1 MSSVTEVAA
10 PPRCHSEWS
19 ITSSTWPRLQCR
31 WRHSSW
37 GVAGT
42 RRESNL
48 PRRPSIRDTS
58 SRGSGAGEHVLRDS
72 NPSLFETGYLLVPLD
87 ERHLHASDDVRAE
100 VVEEGENH
108 VDDRRQE
115 HEPTAYVGGPSQH
128 ISHRDLEIGQI
139 LDLHPVANLF
149 DGLEHTRGLDEREQH
164 RDTDQPHDEE
174 DRVVEERQ
182 LQDRPRVHAFDRS
195 LDPTNCAAS
204 GSRARRSGSASCS
217 PRFPAPLFGGPG
229 RRPQRPRAWWWGA
242 LWRPGGAWDSRSFQ
256 GVRLPGSFTRKGLI
270 EHLEGPLRLARVG
283 GLAWLWCG
291 LGHGGRPLRAL
302 RAQLAQATARGGQA
316 PIIALGVAQRLKE
329 RLVLV
334 GNPRRVGARVRLSPR
349 SLFLS
354 VLSRSHA
361 SPFSH
366 RRSGPSMGYFSVI
379 CPF

>member
-58 SRGSGAGEHVLRDS
+58 SRGSGAGEHVLLDS

-128 ISHRDLEIGQI
+128 VSHRDLEIGQV

-195 LDPTNCAAS
+195 LDPANCAAS
-204 GSRARRSGSASCS
+204 GSR
-217 PRFPAPLFGGPG
+217 
-229 RRPQRPRAWWWGA
+229 A
-242 LWRPGGAWDSRSFQ
+242 LWRPGGAWDSRSFH

-334 GNPRRVGARVRLSPR
+334 GNPRRAGARVRLSPR